1 MLHFM
6 IRGSVS
12 LEGGEF
18 PISGVAVSAI
28 MTGKVVK
35 EARGP
40 RRSDRIQIGQTVTD
54 DDGSFVIEADDQDP
68 QIALWSCALQ
78 NCSEFKFQLA
88 CFDRDETLL
97 HETKPLSYAD
107 GLSIQVILQEPETAP
122 SQEDW
127 MELGRRML
135 ESQTV
140 RLGEIAAE
148 LATLSPRGL
157 FRGWSVQRRLAVLG
171 QLEQALLDPQNQF
184 APAGARLRFWRLE
197 DDAELRSL
205 RERFRGQERPHLL
218 KALDLAV
225 ERARKIGG
233 WAEME
238 APGAAERFQRGD
250 FIGGVNH
257 YIEQPKL
264 FPGITGGFE
273 SPTIGYR
280 DYLRDRWIDNQRF
293 EQVLGGPDKE
303 LATRATMI
311 ERLNRRFHQDFATQ
325 ELADQA
331 ANRALTGILL
341 KILPA
346 PPGTGYGFG
355 VAAGAIEPRG
365 ERTDREYL
373 DYLISLSGISLEE
386 LEKRY
391 RLNLRRSDIER
402 SNPVLQNIETLQRF
416 FTDSYQSVEDP
427 YAIKPDRKP
436 GTDERLIVHMSP
448 AGAVFPPEGAGP
460 FFLEYEEWLAREEPF
475 FPENHYDPRVIYYD
489 ARAPYHLDA
498 EDRKKTRDA
507 VFANSIPVLD
517 FLRET
522 SKSKYVPGKSNH
534 VAVKWQWVRN
544 HIELQDLIVA
554 AHNEAR
560 SLNYAVAEQKYA
572 QAWEWVSK
580 MREFIGV
587 DWEYLTKKFP
597 NWDYAPAEIAKAEKN
612 AKVNTIEELTTY
624 EGTYR
629 PPVGMHYAAV
639 PRYGDLLVDGT
650 GKPYEIS
657 EKWWGKPELF
667 VGHRGH
673 RYIVAYLF
681 DHLYFR
687 LLPACLS
694 EVQLAQGKY
703 AEAVRQLIGQEGI
716 VAQTQR
722 WLPGRAGFNIFAA
735 TKDADPFKKQTG
747 GRFLHFRD
755 GPLPY
760 AGWSDRTQIPPADP
774 PTSVPTNR
782 AELGWFKLKL
792 GNAALEWADVLYR
805 SNQPENIMRARELY
819 KAVLFLHDED
829 PEITPAWDRRGWV
842 VPPFPWKKSKR
853 NPAIVSQVSRARL
866 GFLLI
871 NGGLNYYGFS
881 PSHVPPVRY
890 RVLKEAAD
898 RFAAGARG
906 AQVDF
911 LSYMQQVDQL
921 TVAEMQARAMVAK
934 ANAAIRIAQEQ
945 QKIAEFNVGEVQK
958 QVDAINAQI
967 AAKKAEI
974 AKKDSFF
981 EQLKDFGSGMMD
993 SVGKLGEMAFAGES
1007 EPEAASAQKLSTGD
1021 ILKLGFKVGTAT
1033 NVLGGAT
1040 SALGG
1045 AAGVAGPFGAFLYAG
1060 VSSMSSL
1067 ADAIAKRAGE
1077 LAHLVNAALPSA
1089 KALLELKRRDVT
1101 IAQLSQAIAK
1111 ADWQLGND
1119 LLSHYAMRFQN
1130 RSFLV
1135 SMAEFS
1141 NRLMRRYLDLAGRAA
1156 WMAERALAFEQ
1167 DRELGIIA
1175 FDYFPRNLR
1184 GVSGADLLQLH
1195 LAELEAARIQG
1206 LTQTIPVKQTVSLA
1220 RDFPVQFG
1228 QLKKTGLCR
1237 FSTSEA
1243 PLRLVYPG
1251 VYGYRVRNITVA
1263 AAYVEPIQPHRG
1275 LFSNQGMSIV
1285 TREKAGSAHTLVRY
1299 PDALPLSEFRMR
1311 DDMWVFDLPD
1321 ETLLPFE
1328 GSGIETVWELM
1339 LSKVGNAN
1347 GFEAMTDVLITFD
1360 MRASYSA
1367 LLEKQHLAGMPNSAN
1382 RSLLVSAKAMNPGA
1396 IAKFSK
1402 NGGKLTLAFD
1412 LAKVARNTNETQRKT
1427 LNFMFAA
1434 VGVNDAPFT
1443 SVFSSANPAQS
1454 KGIEFEKGIA
1464 LSNAGALADGNAGVP
1479 LPLNAFVGLDVD
1491 QTFSLVIDA
1500 DANAGSDFTKMT
1512 EVLLLVEYEATF

>member
-1 MLHFM
+1 MLNFT
-6 IRGSVS
+6 IRGLVS

-28 MTGKVVK
+28 MTGEVVK

-205 RERFRGQERPHLL
+205 RERFRGQERPDLL

-225 ERARKIGG
+225 ERARGIGG

-331 ANRALTGILL
+331 ANRVLTGILL

-522 SKSKYVPGKSNH
+522 SKSKYVPGKFNH
-534 VAVKWQWVRN
+534 VAVKMAMGAEPHR
-544 HIELQDLIVA
+544 VA
-554 AHNEAR
+554 RPDRRRAQR
-560 SLNYAVAEQKYA
+560 SAVAQLCRRGAEVRASLGVGQQDARVHRRGLGVPHKKIP
-572 QAWEWVSK
+572 QLGLRPRRD
-580 MREFIGV
+580 RESGEERQG
-587 DWEYLTKKFP
+587 EY
-597 NWDYAPAEIAKAEKN
+597 DR
-612 AKVNTIEELTTY
+612 
-624 EGTYR
+624 GTD
-629 PPVGMHYAAV
+629 
-639 PRYGDLLVDGT
+639 DL
-650 GKPYEIS
+650 
-657 EKWWGKPELF
+657 
-667 VGHRGH
+667 RGH
-673 RYIVAYLF
+673 VSAAGRDALRRGPAIR
-681 DHLYFR
+681 R
-687 LLPACLS
+687 LAS
-694 EVQLAQGKY
+694 GWNRQ
-703 AEAVRQLIGQEGI
+703 AVRD
-716 VAQTQR
+716 QR
-722 WLPGRAGFNIFAA
+722 
-735 TKDADPFKKQTG
+735 
-747 GRFLHFRD
+747 
-755 GPLPY
+755 
-760 AGWSDRTQIPPADP
+760 
-774 PTSVPTNR
+774 
-782 AELGWFKLKL
+782 E
-792 GNAALEWADVLYR
+792 
-805 SNQPENIMRARELY
+805 
-819 KAVLFLHDED
+819 
-829 PEITPAWDRRGWV
+829 V
-842 VPPFPWKKSKR
+842 VGK
-853 NPAIVSQVSRARL
+853 
-866 GFLLI
+866 
-871 NGGLNYYGFS
+871 
-881 PSHVPPVRY
+881 
-890 RVLKEAAD
+890 
-898 RFAAGARG
+898 
-906 AQVDF
+906 
-911 LSYMQQVDQL
+911 
-921 TVAEMQARAMVAK
+921 ARAVRWAS
-934 ANAAIRIAQEQ
+934 
-945 QKIAEFNVGEVQK
+945 GP
-958 QVDAINAQI
+958 QVHCR
-967 AAKKAEI
+967 
-974 AKKDSFF
+974 
-981 EQLKDFGSGMMD
+981 L
-993 SVGKLGEMAFAGES
+993 SV
-1007 EPEAASAQKLSTGD
+1007 
-1021 ILKLGFKVGTAT
+1021 
-1033 NVLGGAT
+1033 
-1040 SALGG
+1040 
-1045 AAGVAGPFGAFLYAG
+1045 
-1060 VSSMSSL
+1060 
-1067 ADAIAKRAGE
+1067 
-1077 LAHLVNAALPSA
+1077 
-1089 KALLELKRRDVT
+1089 
-1101 IAQLSQAIAK
+1101 
-1111 ADWQLGND
+1111 
-1119 LLSHYAMRFQN
+1119 
-1130 RSFLV
+1130 
-1135 SMAEFS
+1135 
-1141 NRLMRRYLDLAGRAA
+1141 
-1156 WMAERALAFEQ
+1156 
-1167 DRELGIIA
+1167 
-1175 FDYFPRNLR
+1175 
-1184 GVSGADLLQLH
+1184 
-1195 LAELEAARIQG
+1195 
-1206 LTQTIPVKQTVSLA
+1206 
-1220 RDFPVQFG
+1220 
-1228 QLKKTGLCR
+1228 
-1237 FSTSEA
+1237 
-1243 PLRLVYPG
+1243 
-1251 VYGYRVRNITVA
+1251 
-1263 AAYVEPIQPHRG
+1263 
-1275 LFSNQGMSIV
+1275 
-1285 TREKAGSAHTLVRY
+1285 
-1299 PDALPLSEFRMR
+1299 
-1311 DDMWVFDLPD
+1311 
-1321 ETLLPFE
+1321 
-1328 GSGIETVWELM
+1328 
-1339 LSKVGNAN
+1339 
-1347 GFEAMTDVLITFD
+1347 
-1360 MRASYSA
+1360 
-1367 LLEKQHLAGMPNSAN
+1367 
-1382 RSLLVSAKAMNPGA
+1382 
-1396 IAKFSK
+1396 
-1402 NGGKLTLAFD
+1402 
-1412 LAKVARNTNETQRKT
+1412 
-1427 LNFMFAA
+1427 
-1434 VGVNDAPFT
+1434 
-1443 SVFSSANPAQS
+1443 
-1454 KGIEFEKGIA
+1454 
-1464 LSNAGALADGNAGVP
+1464 
-1479 LPLNAFVGLDVD
+1479 
-1491 QTFSLVIDA
+1491 
-1500 DANAGSDFTKMT
+1500 
-1512 EVLLLVEYEATF
+1512 